1 MASSSALSLP
11 GSPQWAG
18 TYCRWTCLPPEAEVS
33 RRQIAAPS
41 ADFWAPAPVASVAS
55 AACESVQRIS
65 GVSSRSS
72 PSCCTSSSAA
82 RIATSSA
89 RVLLHTEPAGVRIF
103 FSSPDGRVIR
113 APPPPAETPPS
124 AEPSLHIQMA
134 RSGRVARCRSAAARL
149 TSSWAVRRTSASTSI
164 RIVTRGFSVHGGRV
178 MWSLSSTRVSGTPA
192 RAAAPLPASRQ
203 PVVVRRRRGAVFV
216 ATARRGSSSL
226 CDAAVH
232 ASLAASTSLRVRT
245 GDHPRLCHQR
255 VSWRADRAA
264 GHDTCRGTHLPLEE
278 LHMRLRRRREP
289 RRCRIL
295 KRAAH
300 VAVGDGPQLW
310 LPQTPRSRGQLAQ
323 LGDSWL
329 GLPTEPGAVLPEM
342 QLPVERHSEQA

>member
-18 TYCRWTCLPPEAEVS
+18 THCRWTCLPPEAEVS

-65 GVSSRSS
+65 RVSSRSS

-113 APPPPAETPPS
+113 APPPPAETPPP

-164 RIVTRGFSVHGGRV
+164 RIVTRGLSVHGGRV
-178 MWSLSSTRVSGTPA
+178 MWSLSSARVSGTPA
-192 RAAAPLPASRQ
+192 RWWWRWW
-203 PVVVRRRRGAVFV
+203 
-216 ATARRGSSSL
+216 AR
-226 CDAAVH
+226 
-232 ASLAASTSLRVRT
+232 
-245 GDHPRLCHQR
+245 
-255 VSWRADRAA
+255 
-264 GHDTCRGTHLPLEE
+264 
-278 LHMRLRRRREP
+278 
-289 RRCRIL
+289 RRCRGQWWTCL
-295 KRAAH
+295 VYRGSM
-300 VAVGDGPQLW
+300 VGLSRMPGVNNGRVGMPGVNGGRVGDAGGQWWVRLG
-310 LPQTPRSRGQLAQ
+310 SRGSIMGAWGCQRSMVGAS
-323 LGDSWL
+323 GMPEVNSGYVSRAGRSAEFYDS
-329 GLPTEPGAVLPEM
+329 
-342 QLPVERHSEQA
+342 